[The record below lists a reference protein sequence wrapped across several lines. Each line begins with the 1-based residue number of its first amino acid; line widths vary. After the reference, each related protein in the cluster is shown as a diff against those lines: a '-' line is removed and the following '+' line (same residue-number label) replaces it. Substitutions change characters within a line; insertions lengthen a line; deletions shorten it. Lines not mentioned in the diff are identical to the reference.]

1 MPRTRKIQSITLPR
15 VTPPRHRSTT
25 PPRHRSTTP
34 PRMLPSLLH
43 RGLSTTRSQLLHRGS
58 SLLRYQ
64 SGKKLHRSALV
75 LLCTELLYSGC
86 FLVLRWIEI
95 LHWGSSLLHHNTRCL
110 QLLYR
115 DCAPI
120 PMLLSTTQPRHPSII
135 SLLRLF
141 QPTASNLRRISLPWV
156 TTPLKHLNVKLKP
169 SFVQL
174 TTFILLNTRTEIFDW
189 YNFVQICR

>member
-1 MPRTRKIQSITLPR
+1 
-15 VTPPRHRSTT
+15 
-25 PPRHRSTTP
+25 
-34 PRMLPSLLH
+34 
-43 RGLSTTRSQLLHRGS
+43 
-58 SLLRYQ
+58 
-64 SGKKLHRSALV
+64 
-75 LLCTELLYSGC
+75 
-86 FLVLRWIEI
+86 
-95 LHWGSSLLHHNTRCL
+95 
-110 QLLYR
+110 
-115 DCAPI
+115 
-120 PMLLSTTQPRHPSII
+120 MLLSTTQPRHPSII